1 MHARRAGD
9 FMRPIAGTIVA
20 LLALA
25 GAPAFA
31 QMPSPEAMAKPTEP
45 FKIIGNVYY
54 VGTEGSASYLINSPQ
69 GSVLI
74 DAGPAE
80 TVMLVE
86 ASIEKLG
93 FQLAD
98 IKYLLSSRAAPDR
111 AGGLA
116 KFKKDTGAQIVASAA
131 DKPLL
136 EGGLANQGVEAV
148 HVDRVVGDND
158 KLNLVDAR
166 VTRGG
171 VLFVARLT
179 PGPTPG
185 CTSWTLPVREQKWN
199 HTVIFECGAFVG
211 DNRLVGAS
219 ARPGIVEDYQ
229 KTFESA
235 RGIIADVFVAPY
247 PPMFKMNDKRALIHD
262 GWLNPFIKAGEYH
275 AYLDAAEKEFKAELA
290 RQQQALSADATATP
304 AAAGKK

>member
-1 MHARRAGD
+1 MRLITGTVIVLLTLASAAAHAQ
-9 FMRPIAGTIVA
+9 V
-20 LLALA
+20 
-25 GAPAFA
+25 
-31 QMPSPEAMAKPTEP
+31 PSPEVMAKPTEP
-45 FKIIGNVYY
+45 FKIIGDVYY

-74 DAGPAE
+74 DTGPAE
-80 TVMLVE
+80 TVALVE
-86 ASIEKLG
+86 ANISKLG

-98 IKYLLSSRAAPDR
+98 IKYLLTTRAAPDR

-116 KFKKDTGAQIVASAA
+116 KFKKDTGAAVVASAA

-136 EGGLANQGVEAV
+136 EGGLAAQGVEAV
-148 HVDRVVGDND
+148 HIDRVVGDND

-166 VTRGG
+166 VTKGG
-171 VLFVARLT
+171 VLFVAHLT
-179 PGPTPG
+179 PGPTAG

-211 DNRLVGAS
+211 DNRLVGAA

-229 KTFESA
+229 KTFATE

-247 PPMFKMNDKRALIHD
+247 PAMFRMNEKRALIHD
-262 GWLNPFIKAGEYH
+262 GWLNPFIKAGEFH

-290 RQQQALSADATATP
+290 RQQQALSADATTPP
-304 AAAGKK
+304 AAAKK

>member
-1 MHARRAGD
+1 MKT
-9 FMRPIAGTIVA
+9 IAAIAVA

-25 GAPAFA
+25 STPAYAQAPA
-31 QMPSPEAMAKPTEP
+31 PEVMTKPTEP

-54 VGTEGSASYLINSPQ
+54 VGTEGSASYLVTSPQ
-69 GSVLI
+69 GSVLV
-74 DAGPAE
+74 DAGLAE
-80 TVMLVE
+80 TVPLVE
-86 ASIEKLG
+86 SNIAKLG

-98 IKYLLSSRAAPDR
+98 IKYLLTSRAAPDR

-136 EGGLANQGVEAV
+136 EGGLSGQGVEAV
-148 HVDRVVGDND
+148 TVDRVVGDGD

-166 VTRGG
+166 VTKGG

-185 CTSWTLPVREQKWN
+185 CTSWTVPVREQKWN
-199 HTVIFECGAFVG
+199 HTVIFYCGSFVG

-229 KTFESA
+229 KTFAAA

-247 PPMFKMNDKRALIHD
+247 PDMFKMNDKRALIHD
-262 GWLNPFIKAGEYH
+262 GWLNPFIKAGEFH
-275 AYLDAAEKEFKAELA
+275 AYVDAADKEFKAELA
-290 RQQQALSADATATP
+290 RQQQALSADANATP
-304 AAAGKK
+304 AAAKK

>member
-1 MHARRAGD
+1 MKT
-9 FMRPIAGTIVA
+9 IAGIVVA

-25 GAPAFA
+25 TTSVHAQAPA
-31 QMPSPEAMAKPTEP
+31 PEVMTKPAEP

-54 VGTEGSASYLINSPQ
+54 VGTEGSASYLVTSPQ
-69 GSVLI
+69 GSVLV
-74 DAGPAE
+74 DAGLAE
-80 TVMLVE
+80 TVPLVE
-86 ASIEKLG
+86 SSIEKLG

-98 IKYLLSSRAAPDR
+98 IKYLLTSRAAPDR

-136 EGGLANQGVEAV
+136 EGGLSGQGVEAV
-148 HVDRVVGDND
+148 TVDRVIGDGD

-166 VTRGG
+166 VTKGG

-185 CTSWTLPVREQKWN
+185 CTSWMVPVREQKWN
-199 HTVIFECGAFVG
+199 HTVIFYCGSFVG

-219 ARPGIVEDYQ
+219 ARPDIVEDYQ
-229 KTFESA
+229 KTFATA
-235 RGIIADVFVAPY
+235 RGIIADVFLAPY
-247 PPMFKMNDKRALIHD
+247 PDMFKMNDKRALIHD
-262 GWLNPFIKAGEYH
+262 GWLNPFIKAGEFH
-275 AYLDAAEKEFKAELA
+275 TYLDAADAAFKAELT
-290 RQQQALSADATATP
+290 RQQQALSADANATP
-304 AAAGKK
+304 AAAKK

>member
-1 MHARRAGD
+1 
-9 FMRPIAGTIVA
+9 MRPIAGIVIA
-20 LLALA
+20 MLALA
-25 GAPAFA
+25 SAPSFGQAPA
-31 QMPSPEAMAKPTEP
+31 PEVMTKPTEP

-54 VGTEGSASYLINSPQ
+54 VGTEGSASYLVTSEQ
-69 GSVLI
+69 GSVLV
-74 DAGPAE
+74 DPGLAD
-80 TVMLVE
+80 TVPLVE
-86 ASIEKLG
+86 ANITKLG

-98 IKYLLSSRAAPDR
+98 IKYLLTSRAAPDR

-136 EGGLANQGVEAV
+136 EGGLASQGVEAV
-148 HVDRVVGDND
+148 KVDRVVGDGD

-166 VTRGG
+166 VTKGG

-185 CTSWTLPVREQKWN
+185 CTSWTVPVREQKWN
-199 HTVIFECGAFVG
+199 HTVIFYCGSFVG

-219 ARPGIVEDYQ
+219 ARPDIVDDYQ
-229 KTFESA
+229 KTFA
-235 RGIIADVFVAPY
+235 AGRGIIADVFVAPY
-247 PPMFKMNDKRALIHD
+247 PDMFKMNDKRALIHD
-262 GWLNPFIKAGEYH
+262 GWLNPFIRAGEFH

-290 RQQQALSADATATP
+290 RQQQALSADANATP
-304 AAAGKK
+304 AAAKK

>member
-1 MHARRAGD
+1 MK
-9 FMRPIAGTIVA
+9 PIAGIVVA

-25 GAPAFA
+25 STSAYAQAPA
-31 QMPSPEAMAKPTEP
+31 PEVMTKPTEP

-54 VGTEGSASYLINSPQ
+54 VGTEGSASYLVTSPQ

-74 DAGPAE
+74 DAGLAE
-80 TVMLVE
+80 TVPLVE
-86 ASIEKLG
+86 SNIAKLG

-98 IKYLLSSRAAPDR
+98 INYLLTSRAAPDR

-136 EGGLANQGVEAV
+136 EGGLGSQGVEAV
-148 HVDRVVGDND
+148 TVDRVVGDGD
-158 KLNLVDAR
+158 KLNLVDNK
-166 VTRGG
+166 VTKGG

-185 CTSWTLPVREQKWN
+185 CTSWTVPVREQKWN
-199 HTVIFECGAFVG
+199 HTVIFYCGSFVG

-229 KTFESA
+229 KTFAAA

-247 PPMFKMNDKRALIHD
+247 PDMFKMNDKRALIHD
-262 GWLNPFIKAGEYH
+262 GWLNPFIKAGEFH
-275 AYLDAAEKEFKAELA
+275 AYVDAADKEFKAELA
-290 RQQQALSADATATP
+290 RQQQALSADANATP
-304 AAAGKK
+304 AAAKK

>member
-1 MHARRAGD
+1 
-9 FMRPIAGTIVA
+9 MRPLAGIVVA
-20 LLALA
+20 MLALA
-25 GAPAFA
+25 SAPSFAQAPA
-31 QMPSPEAMAKPTEP
+31 PEVMTRPTEP

-54 VGTEGSASYLINSPQ
+54 VGTEGSASYLVTSDQ
-69 GSVLI
+69 GSVLV
-74 DAGPAE
+74 DSGLAE
-80 TVMLVE
+80 TVPLVE
-86 ASIEKLG
+86 ANIAKLG

-98 IKYLLSSRAAPDR
+98 IKYLLTSRAAPDR

-116 KFKKDTGAQIVASAA
+116 KFKKDTGAQILASAA

-136 EGGLANQGVEAV
+136 EGGLSSQGVEAV
-148 HVDRVVGDND
+148 KVDRVVGDGD

-185 CTSWTLPVREQKWN
+185 CTSWTVPVREQKWN
-199 HTVIFECGAFVG
+199 HTVIFYCGSFVG

-219 ARPGIVEDYQ
+219 ARPGIVDDYQ
-229 KTFESA
+229 KTFATA

-247 PPMFKMNDKRALIHD
+247 PDMFKMNDKRALIRD
-262 GWLNPFIKAGEYH
+262 GWLNPFIKAGEFH
-275 AYLDAAEKEFKAELA
+275 AYTDAAEKEFKAELA
-290 RQQQALSADATATP
+290 RQQQALSADANAAP
-304 AAAGKK
+304 AAAKK

>member
-1 MHARRAGD
+1 MKT
-9 FMRPIAGTIVA
+9 IAAIAVA

-25 GAPAFA
+25 STPAYAQAPA
-31 QMPSPEAMAKPTEP
+31 PEVMTKPTEP

-54 VGTEGSASYLINSPQ
+54 VGTEGSASYLVTSPQ
-69 GSVLI
+69 GSVLV
-74 DAGPAE
+74 DAGLAE
-80 TVMLVE
+80 TVPLVE
-86 ASIEKLG
+86 SNIAKLG

-98 IKYLLSSRAAPDR
+98 IKYLLTSRAAPDR

-136 EGGLANQGVEAV
+136 EGGLSGQGVEAV
-148 HVDRVVGDND
+148 TVDRVVGDGD

-166 VTRGG
+166 VTKGG

-185 CTSWTLPVREQKWN
+185 CTSWTVPVREQKWN
-199 HTVIFECGAFVG
+199 HTVIFYCGSFVG

-229 KTFESA
+229 KTFASA

-247 PPMFKMNDKRALIHD
+247 PDMFKMNDKRALIHD
-262 GWLNPFIKAGEYH
+262 GWLNPFIKAGEFH
-275 AYLDAAEKEFKAELA
+275 AYVDAADKEFKAELA
-290 RQQQALSADATATP
+290 RQQQALSADANATP
-304 AAAGKK
+304 AAAKK

>member
-1 MHARRAGD
+1 
-9 FMRPIAGTIVA
+9 MRLIAGTIIA

-25 GAPAFA
+25 SAPAHA
-31 QMPSPEAMAKPTEP
+31 QMPPPEVMAKPSEP
-45 FKIIGNVYY
+45 FKIIGNLYY
-54 VGTEGSASYLINSPQ
+54 VGTEGSASYLVTSPD
-69 GSVLI
+69 GSVLV

-80 TVMLVE
+80 AVPLVE
-86 ASIEKLG
+86 ANIEKLG

-98 IKYLLSSRAAPDR
+98 IKYLLTSRAAPDR

-116 KFKKDTGAQIVASAA
+116 KFKKDTGGAIVASAA

-136 EGGLANQGVEAV
+136 EGGLASQGVAAV

-166 VTRGG
+166 VTKGG
-171 VLFVARLT
+171 VLFVAHLT

-211 DNRLVGAS
+211 DNRLVGTS

-229 KTFESA
+229 KTFASA

-247 PPMFKMNDKRALIHD
+247 PEMFKMNDKRALIHD

-275 AYLDAAEKEFKAELA
+275 AYLDAAEKAFKAELA

-304 AAAGKK
+304 AAAKK